1 VVFATINAPGPS
13 DDISNQNESGPRRVA
28 NLAWL
33 QAAFDLAQ
41 STDAPAV
48 MVIWQA
54 DPWFSTPGHDFA
66 ATWKYLTD
74 ALKERAAAF
83 GKPVVLVHGDTHVF
97 RIDNPWPDVPN
108 FTRVETHGLAA
119 DSGNWVRAT
128 VDPSDPKVFTFTTE
142 HAG

>member
-1 VVFATINAPGPS
+1 VTTSTTRTSPAPG
-13 DDISNQNESGPRRVA
+13 
-28 NLAWL
+28 AWP
-33 QAAFDLAQ
+33 
-41 STDAPAV
+41 TWPGY
-48 MVIWQA
+48 
-54 DPWFSTPGHDFA
+54 PWLSTPGHDFA
-66 ATWKYLTD
+66 AIWRYLTD

-119 DSGNWVRAT
+119 DAANWVRAR